1 MENAKYKTNINKY
14 SFLLFLVLFLILLNI
29 NECNTFSSFNNKFNK
44 IRGLSEKINNAYN
57 LKKARIN
64 TYSYN
69 DDAEELKIDE
79 YIFQLTTS
87 LNELNA
93 IKGIYPN
100 TNGLSMIDLDKCKDA
115 LNKNNL
121 PLIILKFEKLTNIS
135 YEKNILY
142 EIYDPTNKNKL
153 DLSLCEN
160 NSINL
165 YIPININN
173 DSQFLYEDLKKND
186 YNIFDINDPFYQDIC
201 TQYKSKDNTDVPLS
215 DRRKDYYIKES
226 FPQSNCEYANYTS
239 DKKYL
244 QYTCKVDKEG
254 IDIEKIDKFSDETAL
269 TKFYKNLKNLNI
281 LVLKCYK
288 LAFNFAALTKNFGNI
303 ISFVLII
310 LNIILAIVSI
320 LKGIS
325 PLRLYIAKF
334 IFEKPKAHNKENLTQ
349 INVPPKKRSKTT
361 IIKKPKLQNV
371 SENGSE
377 NNDNNNNDNNN
388 NDNNDS
394 KDNNNDKE
402 DNYDDNLNNYVN
414 RRKKKKAKTLKKNS
428 SKTNNY
434 MRKGQKSKTQSTK
447 RKVNEN
453 TKNEFIENK
462 IEENKILKEEKLDDY
477 ELNNLE
483 FNKAI
488 ELDNRGYCRI
498 YYSILKREHILFF
511 TFFSWNDYNLIYIKF
526 ARFFFLL
533 STLMGMNVF
542 FFFDKSLHELYLN
555 KGKFDF
561 VLLIPQIILSSL
573 VSHVSEVFICFL
585 TMTDK
590 YVYQFK
596 TLEEND
602 MNKSV
607 VMKSLK
613 CVKIKLISF
622 FIFIFILMI
631 VYWYLISSFCAVY
644 ENTQITFLMNFAFSF
659 LLYLIYPL
667 FIYILTSLF
676 KFIGLK
682 TKSSCLYKLGNIIPI
697 F

>member
-254 IDIEKIDKFSDETAL
+254 IDIEKIDKFSDETTL

-325 PLRLYIAKF
+325 TLRLYIAKF

-682 TKSSCLYKLGNIIPI
+682 TKSSCLYKLGNVIPI

>member
-1 MENAKYKTNINKY
+1 
-14 SFLLFLVLFLILLNI
+14 
-29 NECNTFSSFNNKFNK
+29 
-44 IRGLSEKINNAYN
+44 
-57 LKKARIN
+57 
-64 TYSYN
+64 
-69 DDAEELKIDE
+69 
-79 YIFQLTTS
+79 
-87 LNELNA
+87 
-93 IKGIYPN
+93 
-100 TNGLSMIDLDKCKDA
+100 
-115 LNKNNL
+115 
-121 PLIILKFEKLTNIS
+121 
-135 YEKNILY
+135 
-142 EIYDPTNKNKL
+142 
-153 DLSLCEN
+153 
-160 NSINL
+160 
-165 YIPININN
+165 
-173 DSQFLYEDLKKND
+173 
-186 YNIFDINDPFYQDIC
+186 
-201 TQYKSKDNTDVPLS
+201 
-215 DRRKDYYIKES
+215 
-226 FPQSNCEYANYTS
+226 
-239 DKKYL
+239 
-244 QYTCKVDKEG
+244 
-254 IDIEKIDKFSDETAL
+254 
-269 TKFYKNLKNLNI
+269 
-281 LVLKCYK
+281 
-288 LAFNFAALTKNFGNI
+288 
-303 ISFVLII
+303 
-310 LNIILAIVSI
+310 
-320 LKGIS
+320 
-325 PLRLYIAKF
+325 
-334 IFEKPKAHNKENLTQ
+334 
-349 INVPPKKRSKTT
+349 
-361 IIKKPKLQNV
+361 
-371 SENGSE
+371 
-377 NNDNNNNDNNN
+377 
-388 NDNNDS
+388 
-394 KDNNNDKE
+394 
-402 DNYDDNLNNYVN
+402 
-414 RRKKKKAKTLKKNS
+414 
-428 SKTNNY
+428 

-573 VSHVSEVFICFL
+573 VSHVSEVIICFF

>member
-44 IRGLSEKINNAYN
+44 IRGLSEKINNAYS

-244 QYTCKVDKEG
+244 PFICKDYKER
-254 IDIEKIDKFSDETAL
+254 IDIEKIDKFSNETTL

-288 LAFNFAALTKNFGNI
+288 LAFNFTALTKNFGNI

-377 NNDNNNNDNNN
+377 NNDNNNNDNN
-388 NDNNDS
+388 DS

-462 IEENKILKEEKLDDY
+462 NEENKILKEEKLDDY

-488 ELDNRGYCRI
+488 ELDNRGYCCI

-573 VSHVSEVFICFL
+573 VSHVSEVVICFL